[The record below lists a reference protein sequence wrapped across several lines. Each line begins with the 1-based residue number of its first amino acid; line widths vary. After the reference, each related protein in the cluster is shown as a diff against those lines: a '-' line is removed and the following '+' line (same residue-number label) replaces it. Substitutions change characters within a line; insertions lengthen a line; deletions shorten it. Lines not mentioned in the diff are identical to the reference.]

1 MKVEARKQE
10 SVSTNDQ
17 SSSFS
22 TTTQEAQQ
30 LWRMDPLRYSK
41 WYRVNNENKLE
52 FGLSL
57 VRVRSWVH
65 RFINNCRRS
74 REERT
79 HGELT
84 ADEVRSTEEKII
96 QKAQYESYPDEIEAL
111 KKNRNLPK
119 KSSIL
124 TLTPILMDGL
134 LRSNT
139 RLRYAEHLPNRVKY
153 PVILPKKHPV
163 TELIVKYHHE
173 KEGHQM
179 GLNYTLSH
187 LRESYIVVLA
197 RETVKRIMKECS
209 ECKRRFRGKPLQQQ
223 MAPLPRIRLE
233 LTMKPFTNC
242 AVDFAGPFFT
252 IQGRGKSRIKRYL
265 CLFLCLQT
273 HCVHLEMAWS
283 LETDGFLKALTRMVA
298 RRGWPRDM
306 LSDNG
311 TNFVRGHNELQ
322 ELLVQHLDQDIIQRM
337 TSNNGIRWH
346 WNPPLAPHFGGV
358 FERMIKSAK
367 RAIKAILGNADV
379 KDEELLTV
387 FTGVESLLNSRPL
400 TATSNDPNDDPI
412 LTPNH
417 FLIGHMGGELAPEIV
432 DMLAFDPRKRW
443 RRIQELVRQT
453 WKRWMREYITSTG
466 SRKKWFDRE
475 ENLKE
480 GDIVLVVDPDTP
492 RRNWKVGR
500 IVGVHPGGDGLVR
513 VVDVKVGDCTY
524 RRSISRISLLEYKQY
539 KRFSSLMNIHIKT
552 LGQLTSDSSRIREGE
567 M

>member
-1 MKVEARKQE
+1 MGALIGVRLTKQVSTALEIPVKDATFWVDSMNVLHWIHGRSRDYKPFVAHRVGEIHDESCPDQWKHVPTELNPADYGSRGMNVSEMKNSQQWWFGPEFLKKSKDAWPEEKIEIELNSVTCKELKVEARKQE

-17 SSSFS
+17 SSSFN

-57 VRVRSWVH
+57 VRIRSWVH

-111 KKNRNLPK
+111 KQNRNLPK

-179 GLNYTLSH
+179 GLNYTLNH
-187 LRESYIVVLA
+187 LRESYIVVHA

-209 ECKRRFRGKPLQQQ
+209 EYKRRFRGKPLQQQ
-223 MAPLPRIRLE
+223 MAPLPRIRLV

-252 IQGRGKSRIKRYL
+252 YTRSWKVPNQEIPLPVPMPSNTL
-265 CLFLCLQT
+265 C
-273 HCVHLEMAWS
+273 S
-283 LETDGFLKALTRMVA
+283 
-298 RRGWPRDM
+298 
-306 LSDNG
+306 
-311 TNFVRGHNELQ
+311 
-322 ELLVQHLDQDIIQRM
+322 
-337 TSNNGIRWH
+337 
-346 WNPPLAPHFGGV
+346 
-358 FERMIKSAK
+358 
-367 RAIKAILGNADV
+367 LGNGM
-379 KDEELLTV
+379 V
-387 FTGVESLLNSRPL
+387 FGN
-400 TATSNDPNDDPI
+400 
-412 LTPNH
+412 
-417 FLIGHMGGELAPEIV
+417 
-432 DMLAFDPRKRW
+432 
-443 RRIQELVRQT
+443 
-453 WKRWMREYITSTG
+453 
-466 SRKKWFDRE
+466 
-475 ENLKE
+475 
-480 GDIVLVVDPDTP
+480 
-492 RRNWKVGR
+492 
-500 IVGVHPGGDGLVR
+500 
-513 VVDVKVGDCTY
+513 
-524 RRSISRISLLEYKQY
+524 
-539 KRFSSLMNIHIKT
+539 
-552 LGQLTSDSSRIREGE
+552 
-567 M
+567 